1 MYKIY
6 LNKVLTRPEEIRVS
20 AFPFNRIWPGKQR
33 DINQSERA
41 YMLRVFGEGEL
52 NIEIETDF
60 LINEAV
66 VRPLSR
72 NKDQK
77 VHRAFEL

>member
-6 LNKVLTRPEEIRVS
+6 LNNVLTRPEEIRVS
-20 AFPFNRIWPGKQR
+20 AFPFNRTWPGKQR

-52 NIEIETDF
+52 NIELKNIF
-60 LINEAV
+60 FNKEAWESD
-66 VRPLSR
+66 L
-72 NKDQK
+72 
-77 VHRAFEL
+77 F